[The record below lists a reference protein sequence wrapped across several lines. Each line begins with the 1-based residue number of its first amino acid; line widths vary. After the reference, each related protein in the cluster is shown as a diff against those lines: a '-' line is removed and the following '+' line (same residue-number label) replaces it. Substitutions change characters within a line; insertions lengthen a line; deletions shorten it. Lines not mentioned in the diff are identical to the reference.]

1 MSKKSERQ
9 FSIVYMRVCH
19 AENLIHKISNSDPE
33 LHKLREIDELL
44 LEARQ
49 NIRLLKKRASKN
61 AGTARLR

>member
-1 MSKKSERQ
+1 
-9 FSIVYMRVCH
+9 MRVCH